1 MNLKLSAHQPY
12 FFPYLPYFQL
22 INNADIFVLLDDVS
36 LSNKKYVTSNTIKT
50 NNQNTRINLHIQKKK
65 QSKKIINC
73 KILFDDHQRKKFFK
87 SLENYRKISP
97 HYHDVLKII
106 TDIFEFINRN
116 DNLADFLH
124 YKIQKINSYLGIK
137 TEIIRSSNIFIEG
150 KNSERL
156 INLCKKYNCNTYINS
171 IDGINLYNKKIF
183 LEKKINLNFLKSSDE
198 VLHDKSYGKHSILNF
213 LFLVE
218 KKNFKKL
225 LNSFSYL

>member
-36 LSNKKYVTSNTIKT
+36 LSNKQYITNNTIKN
-50 NNQNTRINLHIQKKK
+50 NNQSIRINLPLQKKK
-65 QSKKIINC
+65 QSKKIIDC
-73 KILFDDHQRKKFFK
+73 EILFNDHQRKKFFK
-87 SLENYRKISP
+87 SLENYKKISP

-106 TDIFEFINRN
+106 TDIFEFIKRN
-116 DNLADFLH
+116 NNLADFLY
-124 YKIQKINSYLGIK
+124 YKLQKINNYLEIK

-171 IDGINLYNKKIF
+171 INGINLYKKNIF
-183 LEKKINLNFLKSSDE
+183 FEKGINLNFLKTNDE
-198 VLHDKSYGKHSILNF
+198 VLHNTSYGKYSILNF

-218 KKNFKKL
+218 KKNYKNL

>member
-36 LSNKKYVTSNTIKT
+36 LSNKQYVTNNTIKN
-50 NNQNTRINLHIQKKK
+50 NNQSIRINLPLQKKK
-65 QSKKIINC
+65 QSKKIIDC
-73 KILFDDHQRKKFFK
+73 EILFNDHQRKKFFK
-87 SLENYRKISP
+87 SLENYKKISP

-106 TDIFEFINRN
+106 TDIFEFIKRN
-116 DNLADFLH
+116 NNLADFLY
-124 YKIQKINSYLGIK
+124 YKLQKINNYLEIK

-171 IDGINLYNKKIF
+171 INGINLYKKNIF
-183 LEKKINLNFLKSSDE
+183 FEKGINLNFLKTNDE
-198 VLHDKSYGKHSILNF
+198 VLHNTSYGKYSILNF

-218 KKNFKKL
+218 KKNYKNL